1 MKKYFA
7 FIFLLFPQLLLAQ
20 TGGAGAPASF
30 LDSFFFPFACPVC
43 PVCLQKKFVCPVC
56 LQKKFVCPVCLQKKF
71 VGPVCFSFISA
82 VCIND
87 AMD

>member
-1 MKKYFA
+1 MEKYFA

-20 TGGAGAPASF
+20 TGDAGAPASF
-30 LDSFFFPFACPVC
+30 LDSFFLPFFCPVC

-56 LQKKFVCPVCLQKKF
+56 
-71 VGPVCFSFISA
+71 FSFISA